1 MREKQYPAS
10 LLIKIGIVGK
20 TNTGKTT
27 FFNASTGSTAEV
39 STYPFTTK
47 KPNIATGQVQ
57 TLCVC
62 RELHLKDKPK
72 NSTCIDGWRFV
83 PLEILDLPGLI
94 KGAWAG
100 RGLGTQFLNVV
111 AQADAL
117 LHVVDASGSIDPEG
131 KITRAGMGNPVL
143 DVYDI
148 EEELILWFK
157 VAVDRALQR
166 IRRRTFRKQGSYD
179 GPLAKELAGIGVRR
193 EHVVQALAEAK
204 LEDKFPKEWKDE
216 DSRNFSE
223 KLRAISK
230 PTIIIANK
238 MDLAYADKNFD
249 KLRGEFKSQL
259 VIPACSEA
267 ELALRR
273 AQEKGFIQYIPGEE
287 TFQVLDE
294 SRLTKDQAWA
304 LAYVQQKVMTKLM
317 RTGVQFALNSC
328 IFKLLGMNAVYPVED
343 AKNLA
348 DKRGN
353 VLPDVFLVPNG
364 RTAKDLAQEI
374 HSELAARMLY
384 AIDARN
390 GLRLP
395 NDYILRDRDVISIV
409 TAARK
414 KE

>member
-1 MREKQYPAS
+1 
-10 LLIKIGIVGK
+10 LIKIGIVGK

-39 STYPFTTK
+39 SNYPFTTK

-117 LHVVDASGSIDPEG
+117 LHVVDASGSIDPDG

-166 IRRRTFRKQGSYD
+166 IRRRVFRQGSYD
-179 GPLAKELAGIGVRR
+179 GPLAKELAGIGIRH

-204 LEDKFPKEWKDE
+204 LEEKSPKEWKDE

-230 PTIIIANK
+230 PTVIIANK
-238 MDLAYADKNFD
+238 MDLAHSEKNFD
-249 KLRGEFKSQL
+249 KLRGAFKSQL
-259 VIPACSEA
+259 VIPVCSEA

-273 AQEKGFIQYIPGEE
+273 AQEKGFIQYVPGEE

-384 AIDARN
+384 AVDARN

>member
-1 MREKQYPAS
+1 M
-10 LLIKIGIVGK
+10 IKIGIVGK

-223 KLRAISK
+223 KLRTISK
-230 PTIIIANK
+230 PTVIIANK
-238 MDLAYADKNFD
+238 MDLAYADRNFD

-364 RTAKDLAQEI
+364 RTVKDLAQEI

>member
-1 MREKQYPAS
+1 M
-10 LLIKIGIVGK
+10 IKIGIVGK

>member
-249 KLRGEFKSQL
+249 RLRGEFKSQL